1 MGRSGKRKQFETT
14 SRGAGVVCNQGRGVT
29 GDGPDYSVRKNTA
42 ERPVI
47 CSMYS
52 SGTRGMGYGGLLLW
66 YIVAVEWLMKARG
79 QRQ

>member
-1 MGRSGKRKQFETT
+1 MMGQTIQCG
-14 SRGAGVVCNQGRGVT
+14 
-29 GDGPDYSVRKNTA
+29 KNTA

-66 YIVAVEWLMKARG
+66 YIVAVEWLMNARG
-79 QRQ
+79 QRL